1 MPFFGGP
8 APCGALGNMMQEGF
22 VADLYMFY
30 LGGNAGRSNI
40 EVHDVQFVAC
50 ESVEEAI
57 PALKAAW
64 FGDTDKVHIDGYQI
78 VNWADGYAIDLV
90 RDGAENG
97 GLNLYF
103 VNVGGYLP
111 HQLAEAHEFGLFVA
125 CDAES
130 AKDKAKRTLLLHHT
144 LQHKDNLK
152 DVDDCLLLAEVNGW
166 QVRLRED
173 AQGSALPPAWQ
184 GYHPI

>member
-1 MPFFGGP
+1 M
-8 APCGALGNMMQEGF
+8 
-22 VADLYMFY
+22 ADLYMFY

-50 ESVEEAI
+50 NNVQEAV

-64 FGDTDKVHIDGYQI
+64 FGDADKVHIDGYQI
-78 VNWADGYAIDLV
+78 VNWADGYAVDLS
-90 RDGAENG
+90 RERADNG

-125 CDAES
+125 ES
-130 AKDKAKRTLLLHHT
+130 AQIAKEKAKAQLLLHHA

-152 DVDDCLLLAEVNGW
+152 DVDDCLLLAEVDGW
-166 QVRLRED
+166 HVRLRANAEG
-173 AQGSALPPAWQ
+173 QALPPAYQ

>member
-1 MPFFGGP
+1 MRVQ
-8 APCGALGNMMQEGF
+8 LH
-22 VADLYMFY
+22 MFY
-30 LGGNAGRSNI
+30 LGGHAGRSNI

-50 ESVEEAI
+50 ATVEDAI

-64 FGDTDKVHIDGYQI
+64 FGDADTVHIDGYQI
-78 VNWADGYAIDLV
+78 VNWADGHAVSLV
-90 RDGAENG
+90 REGADNG
-97 GLNLYF
+97 GLGLYF

-125 CDAES
+125 AS
-130 AKDKAKRTLLLHHT
+130 ADEAKEKAKAALLRHHA

-152 DVDDCLLLAEVNGW
+152 EVDDCLLLKDIDGW
-166 QVRLRED
+166 QVRLTAD
-173 AQGSALPPAWQ
+173 AHGAPLPPAWQ

>member
-1 MPFFGGP
+1 MP
-8 APCGALGNMMQEGF
+8 L
-22 VADLYMFY
+22 LHLFY

-50 ESVEEAI
+50 DAVEEAI

-64 FGDTDKVHIDGYQI
+64 FGDADKVHIDGYQI
-78 VNWADGYAIDLV
+78 VNWADGYAVDLV
-90 RDGAENG
+90 QGDAGNG
-97 GLNLYF
+97 GLGLYF

-125 CDAES
+125 ES
-130 AKDKAKRTLLLHHT
+130 ADAAKEKAKRTLLLHHE

-152 DVDDCLLLAEVNGW
+152 DVDDCLLLAEVDGW

-173 AQGSALPPAWQ
+173 AAGQALPPAFQ
-184 GYHPI
+184 GYWPI